1 MQNESL
7 LNKDFKDM
15 IEIFLRKQVRFLLVG
30 GVSINLYGY
39 ARTTKDLDLFVEAS
53 KENADKILTSLAE
66 FGAPMDDIFAEDFEK
81 EGTVFQIG
89 VDPIRIDIITKIS
102 GVEFQ
107 DAIKNR
113 KILEIEGIK
122 VPVISLSDLIK
133 NKKASGRLQDLA
145 DVERLEKLPL

>member
-107 DAIKNR
+107 DAIKNK

-145 DVERLEKLPL
+145 DVERLEKLPP